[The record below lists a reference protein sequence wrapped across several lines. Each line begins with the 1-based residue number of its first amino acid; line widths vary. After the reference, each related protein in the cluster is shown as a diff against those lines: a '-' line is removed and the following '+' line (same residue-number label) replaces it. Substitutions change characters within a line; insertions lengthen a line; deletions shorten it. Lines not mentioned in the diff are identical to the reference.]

1 MDAVNLMN
9 YNWHFLTNRI
19 WNTKHISPC
28 ILSCEAYFEEEKNFV
43 FDTKHSLEVFIEEQT

>member
-9 YNWHFLTNRI
+9 YNWHFLTNGI

-28 ILSCEAYFEEEKNFV
+28 LLSCEAYFEEEKNFV